1 MINTPSKINRW
12 MLFKLPAAWLS
23 GVRLSLINDSRCEV
37 KVKFK
42 WINQNPY
49 RSMFWAVQGMAAEL
63 TTGMLLTNS
72 IQNSKANIS
81 MLLVSNKSNFHKKA
95 VGKITFICEE
105 GENAKK
111 LINSTIQNITSKAW
125 FKAKGYDETGDLVSE
140 FDFEWS
146 CKKRNNG
153 QEFL

>member
-125 FKAKGYDETGDLVSE
+125 FKVMGFDETGDLVSE

-153 QEFL
+153 

>member
-1 MINTPSKINRW
+1 

-81 MLLVSNKSNFHKKA
+81 MLLVSNKSSFYKKA
-95 VGKITFICEE
+95 VGKLTFACEE

-111 LINSTIQNITSKAW
+111 LINSTIQNTTSKAW

-146 CKKRNNG
+146 CKKRSNG
-153 QEFL
+153 

>member
-1 MINTPSKINRW
+1 MKYIPSKINRW
-12 MLFKLPAAWLS
+12 MFLKLPAAWLT
-23 GVRLSLINDSRCEV
+23 GVRLSLINDSRCEA

-63 TTGMLLTNS
+63 TTGMLLTKC
-72 IQNSKANIS
+72 IQDSNANIS
-81 MLLVSNKSNFHKKA
+81 MLLVGNKSNFHKKA
-95 VGKITFICEE
+95 VGKITFTCEE

-111 LINSTIQNITSKAW
+111 LINLAIQNITSKAW

-153 QEFL
+153 

>member
-1 MINTPSKINRW
+1 MINSTGKINRW
-12 MLFKLPAAWLS
+12 MLLKLPAAWLS

-63 TTGMLLTNS
+63 STGMLLTNS
-72 IQNSKANIS
+72 IQNSNANIS
-81 MLLVSNKSNFHKKA
+81 MLLVSNKSSFHKKA

-111 LINSTIQNITSKAW
+111 LINSTIQNITSKSW
-125 FKAKGYDETGDLVSE
+125 FKAKGYDETGNLVSE

-153 QEFL
+153 

>member
-1 MINTPSKINRW
+1 MEYSPNKINRW
-12 MLFKLPAAWLS
+12 MLLKLPAAWLS
-23 GVRLSLINDSRCEV
+23 GVRLTLINDFKCEV
-37 KVKFK
+37 KVRFK

-63 TTGMLLTNS
+63 TTGMLLTKT
-72 IQNSKANIS
+72 IQDLNTNIS
-81 MLLVSNKSNFHKKA
+81 MLLVGNKSNFHKKA
-95 VGKITFICEE
+95 VGKITFTCEE
-105 GENAKK
+105 GDKAKK
-111 LINSTIQNITSKAW
+111 LISSTIQNTASKAW

-153 QEFL
+153 

>member
-111 LINSTIQNITSKAW
+111 LINSTIQNTTSKAW

-146 CKKRNNG
+146 CKKRSNG
-153 QEFL
+153 